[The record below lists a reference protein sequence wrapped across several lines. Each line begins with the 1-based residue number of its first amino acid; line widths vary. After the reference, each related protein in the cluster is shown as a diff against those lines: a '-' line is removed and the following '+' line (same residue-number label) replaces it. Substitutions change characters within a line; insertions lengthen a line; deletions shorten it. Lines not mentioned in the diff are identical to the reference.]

1 MNMKLFR
8 IILITLSLMPS
19 LAQGSEQQRILA
31 MTPHACEMLHAIGAA
46 SQVVGAVSYCDYPAE
61 AKKHPRVGSYERI
74 NVEAS
79 LRLKPDVAI
88 VMGRN
93 VIGVERL
100 QQMGV
105 DIVVS
110 NPDSFE
116 SMFHDIQKLG
126 ELTGH
131 VQQAETLVQQLQER
145 LQQVRLASGP
155 AAAPVFFE
163 LWPDPLLTA
172 GGPSFITDV
181 VREAGGRN
189 VFSEIEM
196 ETAHVN
202 IEAVI
207 RARPEVIVIPE
218 EKRDIAERYKFWE
231 RWLGKGNIRFV
242 VIDPDL
248 LHRPGPRLLDGVEQ
262 LQQALQEGQD
272 GT

>member
-1 MNMKLFR
+1 MKLFR

-31 MTPHACEMLHAIGAA
+31 MTPHACEMLYAIGAE
-46 SQVVGAVSYCDYPAE
+46 SQLVGAVAYCDYPEE

-88 VMGRN
+88 VMSRN

-110 NPDSFE
+110 NPNSFE

-131 VQQAETLVQQLQER
+131 VQQSETLVRKLRER
-145 LQQVRLASGP
+145 LRRVRSAVDS
-155 AAAPVFFE
+155 ATPVFFE
-163 LWPDPLLTA
+163 LWPDPMLTA

-181 VREAGGRN
+181 IREAGGRN
-189 VFSEIEM
+189 VFSQIEM

-218 EKRDIAERYKFWE
+218 EKRDIAERQAFWE
-231 RWLGKGNIRFV
+231 RWLGRGSVRFV

-262 LQQALQEGQD
+262 LQQALQGGQD